1 MIEIGSRLRE
11 ERTRLEMTQRSFA
24 LAGGVLANA
33 QGKYERG
40 KRSPNAIYLARL
52 AGLGVDILYVVT
64 GQRAAPQLSVERIA
78 ELNFQEQFAML
89 SKLESRAL
97 LDLMNCLTKKR

>member
-1 MIEIGSRLRE
+1 
-11 ERTRLEMTQRSFA
+11 MTQAAFA

-40 KRSPNAIYLARL
+40 QRSPNAVYLAQL

-64 GQRAAPQLSVERIA
+64 GRRIVRQVNEDRIA
-78 ELNFQEQFAML
+78 EIEFQGKL
-89 SKLESRAL
+89 STLSARERKTI
-97 LDLMNCLTKKR
+97 LDLMDSLTKKR

>member
-11 ERTRLEMTQRSFA
+11 ERARLGLTQGSFA

-40 KRSPNAIYLARL
+40 QRSPTAIYLSRL
-52 AGLGVDILYVVT
+52 AGIGVDILYVVT
-64 GQRAAPQLSVERIA
+64 GRRAVPQLSDERIS
-78 ELNFQEQFAML
+78 ELEFQGRF
-89 SKLESRAL
+89 SKLSEQERKAVL
-97 LDLMNCLTKKR
+97 KLMDCLTKKR